1 MEFEKLYQLKEK
13 NSNILKN
20 DKLTFGVEIFKKL
33 IKSVN
38 LPDVAKSLT
47 IFK

>member
-1 MEFEKLYQLKEK
+1 MEFEKLYQKLYL
-13 NSNILKN
+13 LKN
-20 DKLTFGVEIFKKL
+20 EKLTFGVEIFKKL

>member
-1 MEFEKLYQLKEK
+1 MKFEKLYQIIYL
-13 NSNILKN
+13 LKN
-20 DKLTFGVEIFKKL
+20 KLTFGVEIFKKL

>member
-1 MEFEKLYQLKEK
+1 MEFEKLSQKLYL
-13 NSNILKN
+13 LKN